1 MGDRKVTGW
10 LEVTLMTLLVAAVT
24 LIAASTP
31 LGQRVHPDDSAH
43 LEQAETRAMLARLR
57 TSHLDALS
65 ALLPTVPW
73 RNVLSHGVSALTAAT
88 VATVPDTERPGN
100 ADLRQI
106 LLPAPAS
113 PRPTSEPEIW
123 LGEARPN
130 LWLLNPA
137 ETCNGTC
144 RRTFVIP
151 TPAEASP
158 GP

>member
-24 LIAASTP
+24 LIAAGTP
-31 LGQRVHPDDSAH
+31 LGQIVHPDDSAH
-43 LEQAETRAMLARLR
+43 LEQAETQATLARLR

-65 ALLPTVPW
+65 ALLPTVSW
-73 RNVLSHGVSALTAAT
+73 RNVLSHGVSALTAAA
-88 VATVPDTERPGN
+88 VATVPETERPGH
-100 ADLRQI
+100 ADLRQL

-113 PRPTSEPEIW
+113 PPPSSGPPTWI
-123 LGEARPN
+123 GEARPN
-130 LWLLNPA
+130 LWLLSPV
-137 ETCNGTC
+137 ETCNGPC

-151 TPAEASP
+151 TQAEASP